1 MKTTPNKSITSWLIG
16 APLRFS
22 VFCTVFTLG
31 LTILYGFLAKYI
43 SILRFVNPVDIF
55 LFIGLISVI
64 CGAIFSAKKLN
75 TQTLDKRSFVA
86 ITNATT
92 VSGCLIM
99 FISTMILSLS
109 PSILIA
115 LQSLTAQG
123 ISASVLTTAV
133 LLSIFFMY
141 IIGLFAVAAYA
152 KLRRAQ
158 TIGIPTWKII
168 CSIPFGFGMTWIP
181 GYFIEDKKSTTHV
194 EIKSKWYNKL
204 TDAIIAKP
212 IAIALA
218 FCITVAASGIF
229 FGFSSVLL
237 TFASA
242 MLFSICTMYIKPN
255 DFIKRI
261 GKTYATWAVIINI
274 VFIISLTISF
284 AMAINHAHKT
294 MHVNINDTVVEQQS

>member
-1 MKTTPNKSITSWLIG
+1 MN
-16 APLRFS
+16 
-22 VFCTVFTLG
+22 
-31 LTILYGFLAKYI
+31 
-43 SILRFVNPVDIF
+43 
-55 LFIGLISVI
+55 
-64 CGAIFSAKKLN
+64 
-75 TQTLDKRSFVA
+75 
-86 ITNATT
+86 
-92 VSGCLIM
+92 
-99 FISTMILSLS
+99 
-109 PSILIA
+109 
-115 LQSLTAQG
+115 
-123 ISASVLTTAV
+123 
-133 LLSIFFMY
+133 
-141 IIGLFAVAAYA
+141 
-152 KLRRAQ
+152 
-158 TIGIPTWKII
+158 IPTWKII
-168 CSIPFGFGMTWIP
+168 FSIPFGFGMTWIP

-212 IAIALA
+212 MAIALA

-294 MHVNINDTVVEQQS
+294 MHVNINDTVVEQQL